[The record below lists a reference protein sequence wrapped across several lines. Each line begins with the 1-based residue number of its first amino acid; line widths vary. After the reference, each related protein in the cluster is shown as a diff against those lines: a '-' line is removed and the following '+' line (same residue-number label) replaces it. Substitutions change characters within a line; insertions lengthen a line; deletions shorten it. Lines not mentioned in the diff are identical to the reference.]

1 MDTVLRVSDRSEKA
15 GMSMVDAVSST
26 PDPEVLEK
34 KKARY
39 FTARYKIRILAEVDA
54 CKSPGEI
61 GAILRRE
68 GLYHSNLKTWRRQRD
83 QGILGGLTPKK
94 RGRKPAEPNPLAGQ
108 VARLERENK
117 WSWDITRLKG
127 PSRWT
132 YFQLYVIMDIFS
144 RYVVGW
150 MVAHR
155 EHSVLARQLI
165 EDSCCKQEI
174 RPDQLTLHADRGSSM
189 RSKVVS
195 ELLCDLKVVKTHSR
209 PHVSNDNPYSESQF
223 KTLKYCPDFP
233 ERFGSIEDAR
243 IFCRHFFDWYNRKHR
258 HSGIGF
264 LTPEQVHYGLTDKI
278 ISRREAVLM
287 AAFNENSRRFRG
299 RVPHVARPP
308 ARVWINPPSDIAETP
323 APEGSGQGCPDFSDT
338 QSWMT
343 DAIASHHKSC
353 AALH

>member
-1 MDTVLRVSDRSEKA
+1 MDTVLRVSDRFEKA
-15 GMSMVDAVSST
+15 GMGMMDAVSST

-39 FTARYKIRILAEVDA
+39 FTARYK
-54 CKSPGEI
+54 
-61 GAILRRE
+61 
-68 GLYHSNLKTWRRQRD
+68 
-83 QGILGGLTPKK
+83 
-94 RGRKPAEPNPLAGQ
+94 
-108 VARLERENK
+108 
-117 WSWDITRLKG
+117 
-127 PSRWT
+127 
-132 YFQLYVIMDIFS
+132 
-144 RYVVGW
+144 
-150 MVAHR
+150 
-155 EHSVLARQLI
+155 
-165 EDSCCKQEI
+165 
-174 RPDQLTLHADRGSSM
+174 
-189 RSKVVS
+189 
-195 ELLCDLKVVKTHSR
+195 
-209 PHVSNDNPYSESQF
+209 
-223 KTLKYCPDFP
+223 TLKYCPDFP
-233 ERFGSIEDAR
+233 ERFGSIEDAG